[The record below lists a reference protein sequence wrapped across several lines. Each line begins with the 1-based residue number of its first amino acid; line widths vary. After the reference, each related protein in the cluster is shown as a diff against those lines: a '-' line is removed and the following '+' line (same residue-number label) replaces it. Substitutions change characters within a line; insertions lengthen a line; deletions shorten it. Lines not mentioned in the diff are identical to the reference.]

1 MRKLALK
8 LDELSVETFE
18 TLAPLEGH
26 GTVRG
31 HDTGPVLCGESDVV
45 SCGGSCARTEC
56 GEGTCW
62 PNPCGGGGTQYLSCQ
77 LTGQAPHGQRFR
89 RSRGCCQHQRH
100 PGGTLAEASARS
112 SADRAGD
119 F

>member
-18 TLAPLEGH
+18 TLAPLDGR

-45 SCGGSCARTEC
+45 SCGGSCGRTEC
-56 GEGTCW
+56 FEATCW
-62 PNPCGGGGTQYLSCQ
+62 PNNCGGGGGTQFLSCQ
-77 LTGQAPHGQRFR
+77 LTGPAAHET
-89 RSRGCCQHQRH
+89 CCF
-100 PGGTLAEASARS
+100 AEC
-112 SADRAGD
+112 
-119 F
+119 